1 MKKPVVIISGPTAV
15 GKSELSIALAKKVG
29 GEVVSA
35 DSMQVYKGMDIG
47 TAKLSKEEMGGI
59 RHHLIDILE
68 PSEDF
73 NVVRFKEMSRIA
85 MEGIYERGRIPILT
99 GGTGFY
105 IQSVLYDIDFME
117 HGENERKAL
126 EEYAREN
133 GGESL
138 YGILEREDP
147 ITAKTIHKNNIK
159 KVIRAI
165 EFHRETG
172 MSLALHNEEQRRR
185 ESPYNFA
192 YFVLTCDRGKLYE
205 RIDRRVELMM
215 EQGLLEEAAALR
227 ERGLDKNHTSMAG
240 LGYRQ
245 LFDYLEGKCS
255 LSESIDR
262 IKTET
267 RHFAKRQLTWFRR
280 EKDIIWLD
288 KDKLSSMEEQLE
300 FMEGHLLEK
309 GIVDL
314 EGKDLL
320 WK

>member
-15 GKSELSIALAKKVG
+15 GKSELSIALAKKTC
-29 GEVVSA
+29 GEIVSA

-47 TAKLSKEEMGGI
+47 TAKLTEEEMRGI
-59 RHHLIDILE
+59 KHHLIDILE

-73 NVVRFKEMSRIA
+73 NVVRFKELSKAA
-85 MEGIYERGRIPILT
+85 MEEIYGRECLPILT

-105 IQSVLYDIDFME
+105 IQSVLYDIDFKE

-126 EEYAREN
+126 EEYASMY

-138 YGILEREDP
+138 YGILKSEDP
-147 ITAKTIHKNNIK
+147 LTAKSIHPNNIK

-172 MSLALHNEEQRRR
+172 TSLVLHNEEQRRR

-192 YFVLTCDRGKLYE
+192 YFVLTCGRKKLYE
-205 RIDRRVELMM
+205 RIDKRVELMM
-215 EQGLLEEAAALR
+215 EQGLLEEVTALK
-227 ERGLDKNHTSMAG
+227 ERGIDKKHTSMAG

-245 LFDYLEGKCS
+245 LYDYLEGRCS
-255 LSESIDR
+255 LSDAVDR

-280 EKDIIWLD
+280 EKDVIWLN
-288 KDKLSSMEEQLE
+288 KDEFLQTDEQLE
-300 FMEGHLLEK
+300 FIIDHLLKKE
-309 GIVDL
+309 IITI
-314 EGKDLL
+314 
-320 WK
+320 